1 MPAERIALL
10 ICIVLSVVISGCGG
24 GSPGSSATPLAIQS
38 GNWSISGTSTAGNG
52 SFVLGGSLSQTGN
65 NISGIMHFFS
75 ANAACFNS
83 ADDIPFSGT
92 ITGQKVTLTS
102 PSVAGEMLT
111 VNATGSSM
119 ALSGSYS
126 IIPSPGVTTCIGAVT
141 DQGMFTGSLVPSI
154 SGTWHGSL
162 VSILTPGTPIGV
174 TANITQSS
182 TPDAHGFF
190 PVTGTL
196 TFTGSPCFTSGDI
209 QSTVL
214 PSNLAGS
221 QLALTIVTNDT
232 PTAGLTSLSAALDVP
247 SAGNSMTGSYVVRQG
262 SCAVDAGS
270 AHVTKE

>member
-1 MPAERIALL
+1 MPAQRIALFS
-10 ICIVLSVVISGCGG
+10 CIVLAVLISGCGG
-24 GSPGSSATPLAIQS
+24 GSSGNSATPLAIQS

-75 ANAACFNS
+75 ANVSCFNPE
-83 ADDIPFSGT
+83 DDIPFSGT

-126 IIPSPGVTTCIGAVT
+126 IIPSPGATTCIGAVT
-141 DQGMFTGSLVPSI
+141 DQGMFTGTLVPSI

-262 SCAVDAGS
+262 NCAVDAGS
-270 AHVTKE
+270 AHVTKQ